1 MNLLPIN
8 KAYSLKTARMVYNG
22 VAKGSEAPGGSS
34 DTEKDASVLGE
45 VVDRA
50 TQNVTNPEREAA
62 VEEGKQRAKANAPTA
77 TPAASTAPAAAS
89 EVKKLPA
96 IPAKMKGLKPAG
108 ELKEDKEKGT
118 VEQEFRFGDHNIQGK
133 ITMPAK
139 PEEGKKTT
147 VVFNYVAT
155 FPPTSD
161 EEKKF
166 LDGLKNAKVDLGNT
180 VVVTVRTP
188 EGETTVDRQKVN
200 TMSALM
206 GDLERFQE
214 DLKKNPK
221 AGNLNL
227 ARADTVLHLARSGE
241 REKVSELLKKYHQA
255 AADGDQ
261 RLASAAMII
270 DSDPANLA
278 SSLEQA
284 VAKLEEPAK
293 TTEVTDATAADST
306 ADSSTSSGGGG
317 SYGGGGSG
325 SPYAGGGG
333 GGGGYGGGEG
343 SSGEGGA
350 GEGSTDTP
358 SNTET
363 PDQDINTPPEARE
376 MTTEGVGHLLV
387 LGDSLMVGAK
397 DAGLNV
403 KRTPKSLSNIASGKP
418 ISVMRKHL
426 ETLDQKGTELPK
438 LNMPNCRG
446 TILVNGGAND
456 LAGNAEAGEIL
467 GHMKAMAE
475 IARKNNLK
483 IYFCA
488 LAPFGDTT
496 NQYLS
501 KNYEEK
507 NNRRVE
513 INKELYAMA
522 AEGEYKNIVGVIPLD
537 KKMSE
542 GGLASKED
550 ENKLDQDVAGKNG
563 DNLHL
568 IGNGY
573 KIMVEAINK
582 QLGEQRNEESG
593 QVGSDTVPTDT
604 PRTSPSSDSP
614 SGSTTPPVAP
624 GSDTSSRPSS
634 APAPSE
640 SAETEVNTSV
650 PPALI
655 SDLQSMA
662 SSAGRKCTV
671 SPTLVYMGRSGMNYQ
686 GMVRQQA
693 MGALE
698 RKDGYSPK
706 YFKELPPA
714 IQVLSRKMSDR
725 ILVYFAA
732 NQLPHY
738 YGLQLNIDGYRFSMP
753 TSIHKHV
760 DTTEE
765 RAKLARHG
773 YTGPRAEALFR
784 KHKGVEVWPEE
795 SSVRRRNT

>member
-62 VEEGKQRAKANAPTA
+62 VEAGRERAKEAL
-77 TPAASTAPAAAS
+77 PAAAP
-89 EVKKLPA
+89 EGKKLPA
-96 IPAKMKGLKPAG
+96 IPDKMKGLKPAG

-147 VVFNYVAT
+147 VVFNYVAK

-227 ARADTVLHLARSGE
+227 ARADTVLHLASSGE
-241 REKVSELLKKYHQA
+241 REKVADLLKKYHAA

-270 DSDPANLA
+270 DSDPTNLA

-293 TTEVTDATAADST
+293 TTEATDATAADST
-306 ADSSTSSGGGG
+306 ADSSTSSGGG
-317 SYGGGGSG
+317 YGG
-325 SPYAGGGG
+325 GGGG

-343 SSGEGGA
+343 ISGEGGA

-426 ETLDQKGTELPK
+426 ETLYQKGTELPK

-456 LAGNAEAGEIL
+456 LAGNAEAGEVL

-488 LAPFGDTT
+488 LAPWGGTT
-496 NQYLS
+496 NLYLS

-513 INKELYAMA
+513 INRELYAMA
-522 AEGEYKNIVGVIPLD
+522 AGGEFKNIVGVIPLD
-537 KKMSE
+537 KKKSE
-542 GGLASKED
+542 GGLASEED
-550 ENKLDQDVAGKNG
+550 ENKLHQDVAGKNG

-568 IGNGY
+568 TGNGY

-624 GSDTSSRPSS
+624 GSDASSGPSS

-671 SPTLVYMGRSGMNYQ
+671 SPTLVYMGRIGMNYQ

-738 YGLQLNIDGYRFSMP
+738 YGLQLNIDGYRFRMP